1 MDEKAFEERI
11 LALEPKLYHTAC
23 AILWNDAD
31 AADAMQECILK
42 AWRKQDSLKDPERF
56 SAWTMRILI
65 NECRNVQ
72 RRSRNR
78 TVSLEDAMVKQE
90 PIGEE
95 TMDLGLRQALRALPP
110 KLRLPLLLHHMDGY
124 SLEEIAGM
132 LRLPVS
138 TVKGRLYEAR
148 KRLRALLE
156 KEAL

>member
-1 MDEKAFEERI
+1 MDEKAFEERV
-11 LALEPKLYHTAC
+11 LALEPKLYRTAC
-23 AILWNDAD
+23 AMLWNDAD

-42 AWRKQDSLKDPERF
+42 AWRKQDSLRDPERF

-72 RRSRNR
+72 RRGRYR
-78 TVSLEDAMVKQE
+78 AVPLEEAMSERE
-90 PIGEE
+90 PVGGE
-95 TMDLGLRQALRALPP
+95 TIDLGLRQALRALPP

-138 TVKGRLYEAR
+138 TIKGRLYEAR

-156 KEAL
+156 KEAF

>member
-11 LALEPKLYHTAC
+11 LALEPKLYRTAC

-42 AWRKQDSLKDPERF
+42 AWRKQDSLKDPVRF

-72 RRSRNR
+72 RRGRNR
-78 TVSLEDAMVKQE
+78 TVPLEDAMVKQE

-95 TMDLGLRQALRALPP
+95 TIDLGLRQALRALPP

-124 SLEEIAGM
+124 SLEEIARM

-156 KEAL
+156 KEAF